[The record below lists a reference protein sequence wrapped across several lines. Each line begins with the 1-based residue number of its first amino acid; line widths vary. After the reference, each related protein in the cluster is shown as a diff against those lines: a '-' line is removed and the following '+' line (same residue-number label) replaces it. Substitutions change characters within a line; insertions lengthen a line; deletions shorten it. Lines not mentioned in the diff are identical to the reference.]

1 MRRQAA
7 IDIHATDV
15 CATELELSRAALLRY
30 RGTMA
35 GVVRAL
41 GVYGPTVED
50 VVHDAFEMACRKAKD
65 DRPDPRDEA
74 RFLSWLCALAK
85 YAALTTRNDQARNRE
100 VASPTEDL
108 EGVAEPVRAYIG
120 RYDDKIAAA
129 IVLANLSAD
138 DQMLI
143 VEHFYQDKTVQELA
157 AERGVPWTTMRS
169 RLDGVIDRAR
179 VIMRDKSSR
188 RRVAGMFLPVWLLAA
203 MTDVRRRLVG
213 AWANLK
219 PMVQATSLGFVA
231 GGALI
236 ALVCTLNGAPA
247 AARQSSPAA
256 LSGIKVAAVNIHAAV
271 LVVVEQQA
279 AGFADRSA
287 ASSATAFASTNP
299 TSALGPRGAHENRR
313 KPANV
318 TASKNARS
326 PAPARAIVPWG
337 ISAILRDSRK

>member
-1 MRRQAA
+1 
-7 IDIHATDV
+7 
-15 CATELELSRAALLRY
+15 
-30 RGTMA
+30 
-35 GVVRAL
+35 
-41 GVYGPTVED
+41 
-50 VVHDAFEMACRKAKD
+50 MACRKAKD

-120 RYDDKIAAA
+120 RYDDKIAAS
-129 IVLANLSAD
+129 IVLANLNAD

-169 RLDGVIDRAR
+169 RLDGVLDRAR
-179 VIMRDKSSR
+179 VIMRDKSGR
-188 RRVAGMFLPVWLLAA
+188 RRIAGMSLPVWLLAA
-203 MTDVRRRLVG
+203 MTDVRRRLAG

-219 PMVQATSLGFVA
+219 PIVQATSLGFVA

-236 ALVCTLNGAPA
+236 ALVCSMNGVPA
-247 AARQSSPAA
+247 AARQSSSAA
-256 LSGIKVAAVNIHAAV
+256 ISGIKTAAVDIRVAV

-279 AGFADRSA
+279 AGFAAPSP
-287 ASSATAFASTNP
+287 ASSTTVFASTNS
-299 TSALGPRGAHENRR
+299 TSAVDRHAARENRR
-313 KPANV
+313 KPAN
-318 TASKNARS
+318 AAACKNAR
-326 PAPARAIVPWG
+326 APARAIVPWG

>member
-1 MRRQAA
+1 MRPQAA

-15 CATELELSRAALLRY
+15 CATELEVTRAALLRY

-35 GVVRAL
+35 GVVRAM

-65 DRPDPRDEA
+65 DRPDPRDET

-85 YAALTTRNDQARNRE
+85 YAALTTRNDLARNRE

-129 IVLANLSAD
+129 IVLANLSAE

-179 VIMRDKSSR
+179 VIMRDKSGR
-188 RRVAGMFLPVWLLAA
+188 RRVAGMSLPVLLLAA
-203 MTDVRRRLVG
+203 MTDVRRRLAG
-213 AWANLK
+213 IWANLK
-219 PMVQATSLGFVA
+219 PVAQATSLGFVA

-236 ALVCTLNGAPA
+236 AMVCTMNGEPA
-247 AARQSSPAA
+247 AARLSGPAA
-256 LSGIKVAAVNIHAAV
+256 ISGIEMAAVELRVAA
-271 LVVVEQQA
+271 LVVVEQQT
-279 AGFADRSA
+279 AGLADRSP
-287 ASSATAFASTNP
+287 ASSTTVFASTNP
-299 TSALGPRGAHENRR
+299 TSAADRHGAHENRR
-313 KPANV
+313 MPANL
-318 TASKNARS
+318 TASKNVR
-326 PAPARAIVPWG
+326 APARAIVPWG
-337 ISAILRDSRK
+337 ISAILRDSGK